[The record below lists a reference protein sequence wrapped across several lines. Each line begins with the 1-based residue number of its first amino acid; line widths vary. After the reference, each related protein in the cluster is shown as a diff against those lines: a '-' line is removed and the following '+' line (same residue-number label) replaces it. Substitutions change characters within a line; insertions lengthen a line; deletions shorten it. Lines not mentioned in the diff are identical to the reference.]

1 MASNRTKES
10 NQIASKRSTRRSGN
24 STADESKPSSK
35 ARGGGTTDSENNQP
49 SGAAIATNNEA
60 HSNANS
66 AVPNTSTSTSTYNSS
81 KPSPLETNSITY
93 QSNEFLTGQS
103 SSANP
108 VRRELAIELLGKPT
122 WVVMQT
128 HDGLMSQ
135 PASVAAKIAAK
146 YNTSS
151 SSSGGSTAASSNSNQ
166 PPSFSSSS
174 SSSSSGNVPQ
184 FNSLAASAEIEELP
198 TRVLR
203 QYKLDYRIPIY
214 SAQSFNGYLLNSSI
228 GRKTHTFK
236 KVKNRVKKQ
245 ELVKAVKRNFANQN
259 VRESEVVVNFIYA
272 VKTQNQAFKYRF
284 NP

>member
-1 MASNRTKES
+1 MANHRTKES
-10 NQIASKRSTRRSGN
+10 NQTAPKRSTRRSGN
-24 STADESKPSSK
+24 STADESKPSRT
-35 ARGGGTTDSENNQP
+35 RGGGGPATDSESTP
-49 SGAAIATNNEA
+49 SGATNNE
-60 HSNANS
+60 SNATTSS
-66 AVPNTSTSTSTYNSS
+66 APTASVSSPYGSS
-81 KPSPLETNSITY
+81 KPTPLETNSITY

-135 PASVAAKIAAK
+135 PASVAAKIAAQ
-146 YNTSS
+146 YNTNTSS
-151 SSSGGSTAASSNSNQ
+151 SSSTSGNTGTTAGSNGNY
-166 PPSFSSSS
+166 
-174 SSSSSGNVPQ
+174 SSSGNVPQ

-198 TRVLR
+198 TKVLR
-203 QYKLDYRIPIY
+203 QYKLDYRIPVY
-214 SAQSFNGYLLNSSI
+214 SAQSFNGYLLNSSV

-245 ELVKAVKRNFANQN
+245 DLVKAVKRNFATQN